1 MNDNISPAD
10 RLRQN
15 EAERLSRIAKK
26 YAEKNAKIVNKV
38 EWLVI
43 NLGVKEPILTKGEK
57 EIYKQLKE
65 ILKGEGDK

>member
-1 MNDNISPAD
+1 MNDNISPAE
-10 RLRQN
+10 RLKQN

-43 NLGVKEPILTKGEK
+43 NLGVKEPVLPKGEK

-65 ILKGEGDK
+65 ILKGEKE

>member
-1 MNDNISPAD
+1 MDGNISPAD

-15 EAERLSRIAKK
+15 EAERLARIAKK

-43 NLGVKEPILTKGEK
+43 NLGIKEPILTKGEK

-65 ILKGEGDK
+65 ILKGEQD